1 MAQAQDNS
9 GNWIWW
15 TLGGV
20 ALLGL
25 GVGSYF
31 FFSKN
36 GNKDKNKKNED
47 DKKPATNTVVQEKVV
62 YRDRPASTTTT
73 TTTSTGNPFQN
84 KADLEK
90 FQQWVKDNKSWEYNI
105 GKVDGLW
112 GSKSRGAWEKYK
124 AFYEYELN
132 KGTQQQQQQQQANTW
147 SNSDYGSNT
156 ELKALLEGGGQDVAR
171 KSDNSLLWYTKSS
184 LPRVLVKFYDGGLLT
199 IEKVDKNGKYYGKG
213 QGTWAKTLNSSNQ
226 PIFRFNANNKNYDAN
241 YDSASVINNVYAIM
255 KANNYYSPIDGSFV
269 PFSADGNNDMDI
281 FSMNGGEI
289 ILGGGSTSSVQDS
302 LL

>member
-1 MAQAQDNS
+1 MAQAQENS

-31 FFSKN
+31 FFSKK
-36 GNKDKNKKNED
+36 GDKGKSKTNEEE
-47 DKKPATNTVVQEKVV
+47 KKPATNTIVQEKVV
-62 YRDRPASTTTT
+62 YRDKPATTTT
-73 TTTSTGNPFQN
+73 STTTSTGNPFAN
-84 KADLEK
+84 TDDLKK

-105 GKVDGLW
+105 GKVDGIW

-124 AFYEYELN
+124 GFYEYGLTQ
-132 KGTQQQQQQQQANTW
+132 GTQQQQQQGNTW
-147 SNSDYGSNT
+147 SDTNYGSNT
-156 ELKALLEGGGQDVAR
+156 ELKGLLEGGGQSVER
-171 KSDNSLLWYTKSS
+171 KGDASLLWYTKSGF
-184 LPRVLVKFYDGGLLT
+184 PRVLVKFYDGGVLA
-199 IEKVDKNGKYYGKG
+199 IEKQDSNGTLYGKG

-226 PIFRFNANNKNYDAN
+226 TIFRFNWNNKNYDAN
-241 YDSASVINNVYAIM
+241 YDSASVINNVFAIM

-269 PFSADGNNDMDI
+269 KFSSDGNNDMDI
-281 FSMNGGEI
+281 FSMNGGEV

-302 LL
+302 IL